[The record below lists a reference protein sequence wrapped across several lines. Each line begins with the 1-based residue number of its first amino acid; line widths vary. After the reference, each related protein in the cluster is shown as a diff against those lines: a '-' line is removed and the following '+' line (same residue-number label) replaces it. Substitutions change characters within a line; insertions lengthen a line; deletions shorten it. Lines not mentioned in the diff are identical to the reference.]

1 MSPMVQEILY
11 WILVALVAL
20 VFARLLCQ
28 MRKGRKTLCE
38 KVDKIIRILVNKFS
52 LKTKKEPNEIEFP
65 KLGKIVEKNRA
76 PHSTHREQA

>member
-11 WILVALVAL
+11 WILVALLAL

-28 MRKGRKTLCE
+28 MRQGRKPLCE

-52 LKTKKEPNEIEFP
+52 LTKMEPSQIEFP
-65 KLGKIVEKNRA
+65 KLGKPVQKTRA